1 MSNMNPN
8 VMTEETAMPSPKTK
22 NANGKGKIVV
32 FHLLQ
37 LILTICYTALIAFSL
52 KNSLE
57 FLQGDFSSLG
67 LTEILVLA
75 VAAWLLLNGAFVI
88 VRLAWHGK
96 PILDV
101 IRCIVSI
108 LIGALATYVAF
119 SSAESWIFAIAA
131 VAVAGLQLVLAF
143 TLYKKKRSAIN
154 TEDDEPIVLSEAQI
168 AEGFYSEMY
177 AEAYPYEGGPV
188 NGVVMAEEA
197 TPSFLAKGAHV
208 NTAGYDFYNCKSFDP
223 FIASLDNDERN
234 EFTDLFI
241 MRFKGDMPEI
251 PSYEVGGNNSEFFH
265 LIFIYLGKYR
275 DRISSKLLS
284 KIYQFSN
291 KLN

>member
-8 VMTEETAMPSPKTK
+8 VMTEETAMPSPETK

-52 KNSLE
+52 KDSLSV
-57 FLQGDFSSLG
+57 LQGGISMG
-67 LTEILVLA
+67 LTTIFMLA
-75 VAAWLLLNGAFVI
+75 LAAWLLFNTAFVI
-88 VRLAWHGK
+88 VRLAWSEK

-101 IRCIVSI
+101 IRCILAV
-108 LIGALATYVAF
+108 LAAAVATYVAF
-119 SSAESWIFAIAA
+119 SKAESWIFALAA
-131 VAVAGLQLVLAF
+131 VAIAGLQLVLAF
-143 TLYKKKRSAIN
+143 TLYKKARSVE
-154 TEDDEPIVLSEAQI
+154 TEETEQVVLSEAQV
-168 AEGFYSEMY
+168 ADGFYTETY

-197 TPSFLAKGAHV
+197 TPSFLAKGPHV

-251 PSYEVGGNNSEFFH
+251 PSYEVGGNNAEFFH

-275 DRISSKLLS
+275 DRISSKLLN
-284 KIYQFSN
+284 KIYQFAN
-291 KLN
+291 KLS